1 MKKLLVFLLVSTIAC
16 AINEESHELDDVSL
30 YGFNPFK
37 DIKDIVKDTKD
48 RVEDKVNDQVD
59 HVKNQVKDQANKLT
73 EEVKSIIK
81 KLDGKNPFEKIKDH
95 LKELEKSMKS
105 IIPLK
110 DIQKDFV
117 GKPLEIFKK
126 QTKEIQKGIHWL
138 KVNGYWDPI
147 MDVVKVV
154 GKVAAISLCSAF
166 LTPIICKPVITF
178 VYEAYIKDL

>member
-1 MKKLLVFLLVSTIAC
+1 MKKLLVFLLISTIAC

-37 DIKDIVKDTKD
+37 DIEERLKNKTKTI
-48 RVEDKVNDQVD
+48 
-59 HVKNQVKDQANKLT
+59 KNQVEDEAKKLKDEANKQA
-73 EEVKSIIK
+73 EEVKSILK
-81 KLDGKNPFEKIKDH
+81 KLDGKNPFEKIKGH
-95 LKELEKSMKS
+95 LKELEKSMKK

-110 DIQKDFV
+110 DLQKGFV

-126 QTKEIQKGIHWL
+126 LDRQTQNGIHWL

-147 MDVVKVV
+147 MDVVKTV

-166 LTPIICKPVITF
+166 LTPFICKPVITF

>member
-1 MKKLLVFLLVSTIAC
+1 MKKLLVFLLISTIAC

-37 DIKDIVKDTKD
+37 DIEERLKNKTKTI
-48 RVEDKVNDQVD
+48 
-59 HVKNQVKDQANKLT
+59 KNQVEDEAKKLKDEANKQA

-81 KLDGKNPFEKIKDH
+81 KLDGKNPFEKIKGH
-95 LKELEKSMKS
+95 LKELEKSMKK

-110 DIQKDFV
+110 DLQKGFV

-126 QTKEIQKGIHWL
+126 LDRQTQNGIHWL
-138 KVNGYWDPI
+138 KENGYWDPI
-147 MDVVKVV
+147 MDVVKTV

-166 LTPIICKPVITF
+166 LTPFICKPVISF

>member
-1 MKKLLVFLLVSTIAC
+1 MKKLLVFLLISTIAC

-37 DIKDIVKDTKD
+37 DIEERLKNKTKTI
-48 RVEDKVNDQVD
+48 
-59 HVKNQVKDQANKLT
+59 KNQVEDEAKKLKDEANKQA
-73 EEVKSIIK
+73 EEVKSILK
-81 KLDGKNPFEKIKDH
+81 KLDGKNPFEKIKGH
-95 LKELEKSMKS
+95 LKELEKSMKK

-110 DIQKDFV
+110 DLQKGFV

-126 QTKEIQKGIHWL
+126 LDRQTQNGIHWL
-138 KVNGYWDPI
+138 KENGYWDPI
-147 MDVVKVV
+147 MDVVKTV

-166 LTPIICKPVITF
+166 LTPFICKPVISF